1 MGIRKIAVGALL
13 GLALI
18 SPRIGASGFEN
29 TAVGTSAQAMGG
41 AFRSIAD
48 DWTAAYYNPAGLAFQ
63 QDNSLGAY
71 ASFAQNRNSV
81 TPNYRYYDASGNVY
95 ETGMFNGTSVNN
107 FHQIYY
113 TPGSGLVTKMPMGK
127 GEVVIGLAAY
137 QPFDANISWQL
148 FRPLYA
154 YNDSASGLYPTNQ
167 FKNNLDVV
175 AFQFT
180 AAKTTADQKFGY
192 GLGLQLLRA
201 DLNYNDLVFRDN
213 PLESPI
219 SDRPFDHI
227 PQFVDA
233 DGNGWG
239 FGIRAGMMYKFN
251 KGTLGLTAAVPF
263 DITIK
268 GNANLNFLLPRN
280 LTAQRTGGYTPGSA
294 EYLFT
299 SGASV
304 KLLSEFETK
313 LKLPASFGAALSY
326 RLTEKLLV
334 AIDAELMMWSKFDG
348 FVFDYSGTTGF
359 PVGGTSQAISSYLT
373 ASTDRPAEWKSAGK
387 VAVGLKYD
395 WKPKLS
401 LLAGG
406 SYDQSADKDH
416 SSSSPQMFDT
426 GNKLG
431 LNAGAMLH
439 ATPRF
444 DCSMALSYRH
454 YPDLS
459 VNGFY
464 DLNGDGVVDSF
475 PGDYKA
481 ETVETVLSFQYRF

>member
-18 SPRIGASGFEN
+18 SSRIAASGFEN
-29 TAVGTSAQAMGG
+29 TAVGTTAQSMGG

-63 QDNSLGAY
+63 QDNSFGGY
-71 ASFAQNRNSV
+71 ASFTQNRNAL
-81 TPNYRYYDASGNVY
+81 TPNYRYSDALGNSY
-95 ETGMFNGTSVNN
+95 ETGMFNDVSINN

-113 TPGSGLVTKMPMGK
+113 TPGSGLVARMPMGK
-127 GEVVIGLAAY
+127 SEVVLGLAAY
-137 QPFDANISWQL
+137 QPFDVNLTWQL
-148 FRPLYA
+148 FQPLYA
-154 YNDSASGLYPTNQ
+154 YNDSSSGLYPTTQ
-167 FKNNLDVV
+167 FRNNLDVV

-180 AAKTTADQKFGY
+180 AAKATSDQKFGY

-201 DLNYNDLVFRDN
+201 DLNYNDLVFREN
-213 PLESPI
+213 PLAAPI
-219 SDRPFDHI
+219 SDRPYEHI
-227 PQFVDA
+227 PQFVNA
-233 DGNGWG
+233 DGSGWG

-251 KGTLGLTAAVPF
+251 KGTFALTAAVPF
-263 DITIK
+263 DITLK
-268 GNANLNFLLPRN
+268 GTANLNFLLPRN
-280 LTAQRTGGYTPGSA
+280 LYATKSGGYTPGSP

-299 SGASV
+299 SGAAV
-304 KLLSEFETK
+304 KLLSDFETK
-313 LKLPASFGAALSY
+313 LKLPASFAAAVSY
-326 RLTEKLLV
+326 RATEKLLV
-334 AIDAELMMWSKFDG
+334 ALDAELVMWSKYDG
-348 FVFDYSGTTGF
+348 FLFDYSNTTGL
-359 PVGGTSQAISSYLT
+359 PIGGTDGEVASFLT
-373 ASTDRPAEWKSAGK
+373 TATDRPAEWKSAAK

-395 WKPKLS
+395 WISKLS
-401 LLAGG
+401 LMAGG
-406 SYDQSADKDH
+406 SFDQSADRDNK
-416 SSSSPQMFDT
+416 STSPQMFDT

-431 LNAGAMLH
+431 LNAGAILH

-459 VNGFY
+459 VSGFY
-464 DLNGDGVVDSF
+464 DLNNDGVADSF